1 MQEVVVKEE
10 EVEVVV
16 VEEGGEGREGR
27 CEGVCAG
34 FCFDCWWALLEEG
47 KQGPAIHI
55 IYWNSYAVA
64 ACNAR

>member
-1 MQEVVVKEE
+1 MEE
-10 EVEVVV
+10 EEEEEVVV
-16 VEEGGEGREGR
+16 VVVEGGEGREGR
-27 CEGVCAG
+27 CEGVCAR
-34 FCFDCWWALLEEG
+34 FVFDCWWALLEEG